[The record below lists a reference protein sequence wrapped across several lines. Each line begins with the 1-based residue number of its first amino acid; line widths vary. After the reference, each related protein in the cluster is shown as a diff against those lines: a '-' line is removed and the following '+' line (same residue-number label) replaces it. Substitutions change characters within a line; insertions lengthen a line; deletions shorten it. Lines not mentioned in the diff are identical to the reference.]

1 MYCCIHLNSN
11 ISFSSSKPLFA
22 SLSTHPFR
30 RARRTDHQKAILIET
45 IGRGYIDRYRF
56 RRLKSL
62 AILVASLERRRVAR
76 WNFDAF
82 RKKVIV
88 VERVVRPV
96 VRRVAATRVIQRVNR
111 NAFRPAQFN
120 KKIMRVQKKIRA
132 QLATRP
138 ERLRLKRLIVAAHK
152 KNFDLLVDLLDDL
165 LEVRELLGP
174 LRLP

>member
-30 RARRTDHQKAILIET
+30 RARRTDHPNAILIET

-88 VERVVRPV
+88 VQNICRGRQS
-96 VRRVAATRVIQRVNR
+96 RALIAKWHDQARVIQRMRTNVVC
-111 NAFRPAQFN
+111 PARWIKN
-120 KKIMRVQKKIRA
+120 VLKSPMSPRLVAVRA
-132 QLATRP
+132 
-138 ERLRLKRLIVAAHK
+138 
-152 KNFDLLVDLLDDL
+152 LLPTTSAKSS
-165 LEVRELLGP
+165 RH
-174 LRLP
+174 